1 MTDNISMHEFNIF
14 STMDEILQGLHELP
28 STYIFV
34 IIVANSFDLLIIFL
48 KKWFGNGVKN
58 VKPLER
64 IQTLAERIYTTENK
78 DFNLTG
84 KIQSMTMHYE
94 SFLKVLRD

>member
-1 MTDNISMHEFNIF
+1 M
-14 STMDEILQGLHELP
+14 
-28 STYIFV
+28 V
-34 IIVANSFDLLIIFL
+34 
-48 KKWFGNGVKN
+48 GNEAKN

-64 IQTLAERIYTTENK
+64 IQTLAERIYTIENK